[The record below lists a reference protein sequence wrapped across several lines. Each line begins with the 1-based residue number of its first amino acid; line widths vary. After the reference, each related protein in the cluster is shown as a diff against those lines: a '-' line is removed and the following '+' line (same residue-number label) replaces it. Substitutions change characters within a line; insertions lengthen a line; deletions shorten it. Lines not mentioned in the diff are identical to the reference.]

1 MNELKDFFKCF
12 YPHDSSIED
21 WFTMPNPNQ
30 DELGGGIWFS
40 CIKAC
45 KVGSMLVEKNDFILI
60 DRQNGKIVAVLK
72 SIGENEKIQ
81 ILDAE

>member
-1 MNELKDFFKCF
+1 MN
-12 YPHDSSIED
+12 
-21 WFTMPNPNQ
+21 W
-30 DELGGGIWFS
+30 GGGIWFS
-40 CIKAC
+40 CLKAC

>member
-1 MNELKDFFKCF
+1 
-12 YPHDSSIED
+12 
-21 WFTMPNPNQ
+21 
-30 DELGGGIWFS
+30 
-40 CIKAC
+40 
-45 KVGSMLVEKNDFILI
+45 MLVEKNDFILI